1 MDGKKKPHPKAEAEE
16 AEMMDEPAPKK
27 PSRGAMDD
35 EFDLMGGQKPKQE
48 EAPPSESEN
57 IEISNE
63 DQTLQEDKLLK
74 KKKKKHHKKKK
85 EESLV

>member
-27 PSRGAMDD
+27 SSKGAMDD

-48 EAPPSESEN
+48 EAPP
-57 IEISNE
+57 
-63 DQTLQEDKLLK
+63 
-74 KKKKKHHKKKK
+74 
-85 EESLV
+85 